1 MNEKRS
7 GNEVCVKY
15 QNDIRVTSTLED
27 LRHLVEDNG
36 FSSLLAE
43 IDEEIR
49 KLRENRFYLV
59 VLGQFKRGKTTF
71 LNALLGEELLPVGV
85 LPLTAVVTLISYGAR
100 RSFHVILANGQ
111 RIEIK
116 PSEIADY
123 VTELGNPDNHRNVR
137 YVEIEHPAEFL
148 RDGLVLVD
156 TPGIGSLYLH
166 NTKTTQDFIPKVD
179 AAILTLSSDPPITL
193 TEAEFLDEVIKGV
206 GRIFVVLNKTDLLT
220 ESELNQTLGYTRSVL
235 KDKLKSGST
244 EIFAVSSLLALL
256 ARKTGQPDLLDRSG
270 IGAFETALRSFLERE
285 KQDVFL
291 QRTTRRA
298 YNLVSRARFDAEL
311 KLRTIEIPLVELES
325 KILEFERHGKTLQ
338 EDREHFAYL
347 LRGEMKSLEK
357 WIDAELRELADT
369 EKDQLSELLP
379 LWASELRGST
389 FSALLMALETKL
401 AERLVGDIEAW
412 RPRHE
417 EELLHR
423 YDRIVKQYVQKT
435 NELIARVLQLS
446 ADLFN
451 TQMQLFSENDP
462 LEWQQ
467 RFYYRVADQPEF
479 LKIDFLRMISPFL
492 PGRFLR
498 RRVVQRVLATVDMK
512 VERNCGSLKYEY
524 TYSLQESYRGFQVE
538 LDRKLD
544 GVISEIKTILEK
556 SAERRSSG
564 QENLEPIR
572 KQFTMRLREI
582 DLLHAGLEIE
592 S

>member
-15 QNDIRVTSTLED
+15 QTDIRAASTLED
-27 LRHLVEDNG
+27 LRRLVEDNG

-59 VLGQFKRGKTTF
+59 VLGQFKRGKTTL

-100 RSFHVILANGQ
+100 RSSHVRLANGQ

-116 PSEIADY
+116 PSEIEDY
-123 VTELGNPDNHRNVR
+123 VTELGNPGNHKNVR
-137 YVEIEHPAEFL
+137 YAEIEHPAEFL

-179 AAILTLSSDPPITL
+179 AAILTLSSDPPMTQ
-193 TEAEFLDEVIKGV
+193 TEAEFLDEVVKDV
-206 GRIFVVLNKTDLLT
+206 GRVFVVLNKTDLLT

-244 EIFAVSSLLALL
+244 EIFAMSALSALL
-256 ARKTGQPDLLDRSG
+256 ARRTGQRDLLNRSG
-270 IGAFETALRSFLERE
+270 IEAFEVALRSFLERE
-285 KQDVFL
+285 KRDVFL
-291 QRTTRRA
+291 QRSTRRA
-298 YNLVSRARFDAEL
+298 YNFVSEARFDAEL

-325 KILEFERHGKTLQ
+325 KISEFERHGKTLQ

-347 LRGEMKSLEK
+347 LRGEMKALEW
-357 WIDAELRELADT
+357 WIDSELGVLAESEKNQLA
-369 EKDQLSELLP
+369 ELLP
-379 LWASELRGST
+379 LWASELRSAS
-389 FSALLMALETKL
+389 FSNVLAALESKL
-401 AERLVGDIEAW
+401 AEKLVADIESW

-417 EELLHR
+417 EELLRR
-423 YDRIVKQYVQKT
+423 YDRIAKQYTQKT
-435 NELIARVLQLS
+435 NQLIARVLELS
-446 ADLFN
+446 ADLFH
-451 TQMQLFSENDP
+451 TQLQPYSEIES
-462 LEWQQ
+462 LEWQH

-479 LKIDFLRMISPFL
+479 LKVDFLRISSPLLSEKFIRKRL
-492 PGRFLR
+492 LR
-498 RRVVQRVLATVDMK
+498 RVLASIDMK
-512 VERNCGSLKYEY
+512 VERNCGSLQYEY
-524 TYSLQESYRGFQVE
+524 TYSLQESYRGFQAE
-538 LDRKLD
+538 LNRKLD
-544 GVISEIKTILEK
+544 SIIGEIKTILQR
-556 SAERRSSG
+556 SAERRSSR
-564 QENLEPIR
+564 EKDLEPVR
-572 KQFTMRLREI
+572 VQLMSRLREL
-582 DLLHAGLEIE
+582 DLLRANLEIE